1 MLEVRL
7 LLTSDFGD
15 APDTSAGSGVND
27 YQTLAVNGGP
37 SHVIDATRNTLFL
50 GGGVDGEA
58 GTQQS
63 LSAYHDNLFTTGGR
77 NDEDGVLSSLDL
89 TATVGSIPTITLS
102 ATNTTSAAA
111 TLSGWIDI
119 NRNGVFDNAT
129 ERAQITVPAGTTAG
143 RFTLTFP
150 KLAGEISGSTY
161 ARFRLSSDPAA
172 ANSTGAANG
181 GEVEDY
187 RFQTINP
194 VKTPLE
200 VSGSVRVAN
209 GLNGGPASLKEEY
222 LGSGGNASIGD
233 LDGNGVGDLAVGAL
247 GYGSNS
253 GAVYILFRN
262 ADGTVSSS
270 TRIASAENGGPVLA
284 EEDFFGGSISALGD
298 IDGDGI
304 VDLAVGAPG
313 SDSSRGA
320 VYFVHLNA
328 NGTAKSVAK
337 LSSGINGVPT
347 LAAEDLFAQV
357 TSLGDL
363 NGDGTI
369 DIAVG
374 ASGADGAGTNRGA
387 IYVLLLNSDGTVK
400 SSSRID
406 NSITW
411 NPNVQDDDVFG
422 ETLVAVGD
430 VDGDGI
436 VDLATTSRI
445 PFNVSGNLNNEII
458 DLLFLNTDGTTKRV
472 TRLGTVADPVFPRS
486 SVVQNISAV
495 GDING
500 DGIPDLSVTGFD
512 QTDIRNPV
520 LMAWFL
526 TLNANGTAGSLIQL
540 PPMDSGTFGFM
551 SDRRFVASM
560 GDANGDGTL
569 DVAVGMPFYNGFPNS
584 TPSIT
589 VLSLA
594 TRAPKIPGVPILT
607 GNPASTTSPRPS
619 ISWLE
624 SSHADSYEIWL
635 STFNTGEVVARSVP
649 VYGTSWAPP
658 TDLGIG
664 RYAAWVRATNSV
676 GKSAWSL
683 RYDFTVTTA
692 TTMNAT
698 PDGINRRPP
707 LTWQPLAGAAKYEI
721 TASRA

>member
-1 MLEVRL
+1 M
-7 LLTSDFGD
+7 
-15 APDTSAGSGVND
+15 
-27 YQTLAVNGGP
+27 
-37 SHVIDATRNTLFL
+37 
-50 GGGVDGEA
+50 
-58 GTQQS
+58 
-63 LSAYHDNLFTTGGR
+63 
-77 NDEDGVLSSLDL
+77 
-89 TATVGSIPTITLS
+89 
-102 ATNTTSAAA
+102 
-111 TLSGWIDI
+111 
-119 NRNGVFDNAT
+119 
-129 ERAQITVPAGTTAG
+129 
-143 RFTLTFP
+143 
-150 KLAGEISGSTY
+150 
-161 ARFRLSSDPAA
+161 
-172 ANSTGAANG
+172 
-181 GEVEDY
+181 
-187 RFQTINP
+187 
-194 VKTPLE
+194 
-200 VSGSVRVAN
+200 
-209 GLNGGPASLKEEY
+209 
-222 LGSGGNASIGD
+222 
-233 LDGNGVGDLAVGAL
+233 
-247 GYGSNS
+247 
-253 GAVYILFRN
+253 
-262 ADGTVSSS
+262 
-270 TRIASAENGGPVLA
+270 
-284 EEDFFGGSISALGD
+284 
-298 IDGDGI
+298 
-304 VDLAVGAPG
+304 AVGAPG

-347 LAAEDLFAQV
+347 LAAEDSFAQV

-374 ASGADGAGTNRGA
+374 ARGTDGAGTDRGA
-387 IYVLLLNSDGTVK
+387 IYVLLLNSVGTVK

-458 DLLFLNTDGTTKRV
+458 DLLFLNTDGTAKRV

-500 DGIPDLSVTGFD
+500 DGIPDLAVTGFD

-526 TLNANGTAGSLIQL
+526 TLNANGTAGRLIQL
-540 PPMDSGTFGFM
+540 PPMDSGTFGLM
-551 SDRRFVASM
+551 SDWRFVASM
-560 GDANGDGTL
+560 GDANSDGSL

-584 TPSIT
+584 TPGIT
-589 VLSLA
+589 VVSLA

-658 TDLGIG
+658 TDPGIG

-721 TASRA
+721 WVSNANTPLVPVIRTITANSDTTFRPAVSLNEGTYRVWVRGVAKDNTTGQWSAFDEFTIASRVSLTEITHQFIPQPRITFTALPGAATYQTWITDLDNRAAAPIRETIDRPWHTFRPNVIFEPAAALSRGRHRIWIRAVGEDGSLGDWSAPMDFVTYQVPQLTVPGSFNASELSKLINWTTTTGAANYDLWISNHQNVLVLRDRNIFENAYDLRALLPVGNYRIWVRAVSGSGMTSPWSLPGNFSIA